1 MISYPHRL
9 ELAQTPT
16 PLQLLSRLSEEVGSR
31 IWIKRDDM
39 TGCAISG
46 NKVRK
51 LEFTLAQA
59 MSEGADTII
68 TCGGLQSNHCRATA
82 ILGAQLGLKV
92 HLILRGEPPEDLD
105 GNLLLDS
112 LSGAEIS
119 VYPLSEYRHLPTLF
133 ERWEKH
139 YHREGRQTFAIPTG
153 ASDGIGAWGYIRCV
167 AELAAQFDTQSVT
180 PEAIVCASGSGGT
193 QAGLTL
199 GCALHKL
206 EIPVV
211 GFAVC
216 DDKAYFQK
224 KVREDMRDWQQRYG
238 QPMDVNSLSVHVNDR
253 YIGPGYG
260 HATEEV
266 FATIRHVAELEGI
279 ILDPVYSGKAFHGM
293 LKELRAGTF
302 PAGGDLVFIHTGG
315 LFGLFPQRQ
324 QLGLSLPKQAY

>member
-1 MISYPHRL
+1 MISYPQKL

-16 PLQLLSRLSEEVGSR
+16 PLQLLSRLSAEVGTR

-39 TGCAISG
+39 TGCTISG

-59 MSEGADTII
+59 LSEGADTII

-92 HLILRGEPPEDLD
+92 HLILRGETPEELD

-112 LSGAEIS
+112 LAGAQITA
-119 VYPLSEYRHLPTLF
+119 YPLSEYQQLSTLF
-133 ERWEKH
+133 DHWVEH
-139 YHREGRQTFAIPTG
+139 YRREGRQAFAIPTG
-153 ASDGIGAWGYIRCV
+153 ASDGIGAWGYIHCV
-167 AELAAQFDTQSVT
+167 EEMSAQFKARGIT
-180 PEAIVCASGSGGT
+180 PGAIVCASGSGGT

-199 GCALHKL
+199 GCSLL
-206 EIPVV
+206 NLDVPVV

-216 DDKAYFQK
+216 DDEAYFQQK
-224 KVREDMRDWQQRYG
+224 IREDITDWTLRYR
-238 QPMDVNSLSVHVNDR
+238 QTLNVDALPVHVNDQ

-260 HATEEV
+260 RATEEV
-266 FATIRHVAELEGI
+266 FATIRRVAALEGI
-279 ILDPVYSGKAFHGM
+279 ILDPVYSGKAFYGM
-293 LKELRAGTF
+293 LKELERGSF
-302 PAGGDLVFIHTGG
+302 PSDSDLVFIHTGG

-324 QLGLSLPKQAY
+324 QLGLSLPVRDQ